1 MTMTTQGAPRIEWTD
16 IRAEPIKPF
25 SHFSRTGLNHV
36 REVYEALSPNRETL
50 DVLFSLDAAQT
61 DPTEDWIRFFI
72 ETASAQLIWDERPTG
87 TLAEA
92 DALWVLRKFDDAPSL
107 AILAILVRLA
117 EEAHRRPSWYEAE
130 VRQRAALFSNLIHRP
145 AFSKTRPVPYLRLV
159 G

>member
-1 MTMTTQGAPRIEWTD
+1 MTMMTQGAPRIEGLD

-36 REVYEALSPNRETL
+36 REVYAALSPNRDTL

-61 DPTEDWIRFFI
+61 APTEDWVRFFI
-72 ETASAQLIWDERPTG
+72 EISCAQLIWDERPTG
-87 TLAEA
+87 TLSEA
-92 DALWVLRKFDDAPSL
+92 DARWALRKFDDAPSL

-117 EEAHRRPSWYEAE
+117 EEAHQRPSWYEAE
-130 VRQRAALFSNLIHRP
+130 VRQRAALFSNLLHPR
-145 AFSKTRPVPYLRLV
+145 ASAKTRSVPYLRLV